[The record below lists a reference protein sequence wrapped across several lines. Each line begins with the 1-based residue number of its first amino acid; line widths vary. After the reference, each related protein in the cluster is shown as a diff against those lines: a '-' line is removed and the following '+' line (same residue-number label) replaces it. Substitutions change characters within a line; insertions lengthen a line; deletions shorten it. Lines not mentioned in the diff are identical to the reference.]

1 MADQKS
7 DDKREK
13 YREALE
19 FEFDK
24 LGGSRVDFWGAP
36 LLYGREKERWLWLF
50 GELER
55 LKQED
60 DDARWATIRALAGQ
74 QSGAKEPPE

>member
-24 LGGSRVDFWGAP
+24 LGGWLGAFYGGP
-36 LLYGREKERWLWLF
+36 LLCGREKERWLWLF
-50 GELER
+50 GELKR

-74 QSGAKEPPE
+74 QSGAEDPPE